1 MDERTGLSFCRE
13 CGYNHGGAKWCPQ
26 CGAPQQEGVQV
37 SASSGVLDRQ
47 TDHDA
52 ADADAMLT
60 VLDEHTEAENDHSAV
75 VPAQPLTVGYQLK
88 RIGKAFVLLI
98 VVAMLA
104 QSAEQCSTTTSS
116 TDPSDQASSA
126 VANPELRTYLE
137 EALVKHNEYNE
148 AALTFTSYMSE
159 MNMDRAADKESMDQ
173 AIRHAQNVEDK
184 SHDLSYI
191 SSVPDEAKV
200 LDGIFVEMSEHA
212 TEVKSAVQ
220 AWSRNPYDA
229 TAINDVAYEARGF
242 KIYGC
247 RAAAEY
253 QRLGEMVDMDTSA
266 MQNYS
271 ESDCQ

>member
-1 MDERTGLSFCRE
+1 MDERTGLSFCGE
-13 CGYNHGGAKWCPQ
+13 CGYNHGGAKWCPR
-26 CGAPQQEGVQV
+26 CGAPQQVDEQA
-37 SASSGVLDRQ
+37 SASSGELDRQ
-47 TDHDA
+47 TDQDA
-52 ADADAMLT
+52 VDADGTLT
-60 VLDEHTEAENDHSAV
+60 DADKYAAAENDHSAV
-75 VPAQPLTVGYQLK
+75 VPAQPLTAGYKTK
-88 RIGKAFVLLI
+88 RLGKALVLLI
-98 VVAMLA
+98 VAAMLVSA
-104 QSAEQCSTTTSS
+104 AEQCSTTTSS
-116 TDPSDQASSA
+116 TDPSNQASSA

-148 AALTFTSYMSE
+148 ATLTFTQYMSE

-220 AWSRNPYDA
+220 AWSRSPYDA
-229 TAINDVAYEARGF
+229 TAIDDVAYEARGF

-266 MQNYS
+266 MQNYA